1 MKVAVRRQIAVMKK
15 LGEKFM
21 SDEETDDDDNS
32 VLIKR
37 SLPWR
42 SSALNKLILKLDCA
56 YLKKKD
62 NSKPSKKRVDGSWS
76 NRAQPVNAPIWA
88 VVQIDE
94 TPTAGNSD
102 VISEREQLVDSG
114 NDADESALN
123 TSICT
128 TSSSIEVAS
137 DEFNN
142 DNISDDDNDDELND
156 IFEAVT
162 GTTA

>member
-1 MKVAVRRQIAVMKK
+1 MKVAIRRQVAVMKK

-21 SDEETDDDDNS
+21 SDEETDNEDNS

-42 SSALNKLILKLDCA
+42 SSALNKLILKLDNA

-76 NRAQPVNAPIWA
+76 NRAPPVKAPAWA
-88 VVQIDE
+88 VVREE
-94 TPTAGNSD
+94 TQTADNRDS
-102 VISEREQLVDSG
+102 ISEREQQVDSG

-123 TSICT
+123 TSTFT
-128 TSSSIEVAS
+128 TGSNSEIVN
-137 DEFNN
+137 DEF
-142 DNISDDDNDDELND
+142 DDTSDDDDDELND

-162 GTTA
+162 GTNA